1 MRFDSAENR
10 LGLEDLLL
18 IHLYRLQTNRDQ
30 VGLRRVEDIVLK
42 RKNPAI
48 IKKKSTQIYQCSNP
62 WI

>member
-1 MRFDSAENR
+1 MRFNSAENR

-42 RKNPAI
+42 RK
-48 IKKKSTQIYQCSNP
+48 KDDF
-62 WI
+62 